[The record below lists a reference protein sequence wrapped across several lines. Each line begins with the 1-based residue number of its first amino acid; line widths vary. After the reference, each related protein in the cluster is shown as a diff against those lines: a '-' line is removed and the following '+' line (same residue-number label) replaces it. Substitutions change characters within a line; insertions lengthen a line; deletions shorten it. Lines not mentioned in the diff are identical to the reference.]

1 MEDVIL
7 IIIIAVFFAVCY
19 IAAARFSRFVE
30 DVRKDTNEYLN
41 EQAEEEEDEIE
52 RVQAGC
58 GRTGGNVFRSERAGS

>member
-1 MEDVIL
+1 MEDAGL
-7 IIIIAVFFAVCY
+7 IIIIAVFVVVCY

-52 RVQAGC
+52 WSQAGD
-58 GRTGGNVFRSERAGS
+58 GRKGGNVFRSERVGS